1 MRVKDEDRII
11 IALDLDSPGEGLGL
25 VRQLRGRVGLFKVGS
40 QLFTSAG
47 PPVVAGILRMG
58 ERVFLDLKFHD
69 IPNTAAK
76 AALAARAMGVSMNHR
91 SRRRGF
97 RHVVGG
103 DGGLKSAPAEPRRPL
118 VLAVTLLTSLASADL
133 ERLGVTGSPADQVLR
148 LAGTALEAGVDGL
161 VASPAEVAR
170 LRRRFGS
177 SPLLVTP
184 GIRPAGTALDD
195 QARAA
200 TPQEALGAG
209 SDFLV
214 IGRPV
219 TAAADPLRSLN
230 PDHRDDPMNC
240 RWLIDPSRAG

>member
-1 MRVKDEDRII
+1 MKNEGRII
-11 IALDLDSPGEGLGL
+11 IALDVASPDEGLGL

-47 PPVVAGILRMG
+47 PPVVAGILQMG

-76 AALAARAMGVSMNHR
+76 AALAARTMGVSMITVHA
-91 SRRRGF
+91 
-97 RHVVGG
+97 GG
-103 DGGLKSAPAEPRRPL
+103 GSAMLSAVMEALSSAPAGPKRPL
-118 VLAVTLLTSLASADL
+118 VLAVTLLTSLASTDL
-133 ERLGVTGSPADQVLR
+133 ERLGVAGSPADQVVR

-170 LRRRFGS
+170 LRRHFGS

-184 GIRPAGTALDD
+184 GIRPAGTALND

-200 TPQEALGAG
+200 TPQEALRAG
-209 SDFLV
+209 SDLLV

-219 TAAADPLRSLN
+219 TADPDPLLSLN
-230 PDHRDDPMNC
+230 RIIETIHG
-240 RWLIDPSRAG
+240 RAGDVVE